1 MTLGMLTI
9 EGTWRDISAAPLAR
23 AVAMVVTVRTPADH
37 VIPDEALNRILGLSR
52 TSETDPDGL
61 ARVQVVKAPGVVY
74 RVVFGGVVGHLRC
87 DDWAD
92 GALVPFVGIKDVPG
106 GDVEVDPL
114 TWDAVLSGLAG
125 RIAAQVSPVVEDYL
139 TAHPPTGGGGGVTD
153 HGALTGL
160 DQDDHPQYL
169 TAARGDA
176 RYVLPGSLAPVATA
190 GDYASLTGTVP
201 TSALPPLAIN
211 TVTVVATQAAMLA
224 LTAERGDMAI
234 RTDTGRTYVLASD
247 SPATLADW
255 KEVTAA
261 GQVVSVAG
269 KSGAVT
275 LTKADVGLG
284 SVDDTSDA
292 DKPISTATAAAI
304 TALAPKVNP
313 ALTATTP
320 APVLTTVTTP
330 ALSGWT
336 LTGSATYSG
345 GTVTVGPADGSL
357 STDISV
363 TDDTVYQIDLTTSAS
378 SGGDV
383 TVTLGAASAVYP
395 AAGITSVTVTATETG
410 TRTLT
415 ISGATWSATITGVTV
430 RELTRLSPAATIGAA
445 EVRAWGTNTGIGSG
459 AHRSLTTGS
468 YNTAAG
474 TSAQYSLT
482 TGGSNTAAGTFAQY
496 SLTTGSYNTAAGTF
510 AQYSLTTGSYNTAA
524 GTSAQY
530 SLTTGS
536 YNTAAGTFAQS
547 SLTTGS
553 NNTATGMSAQYSLTT
568 GSYNT
573 AAGTFAQRSLTTG
586 SNNTAVGTYSLYSPA
601 SVTAN
606 ASITGSRQTALGA
619 ETGQSVTTPLNDITT
634 VGYRAV
640 AGADFGTAIG
650 SGAHAAHLRSVAL
663 GSTTTTT
670 ADDQIMVGARDV
682 EITSATHGVI
692 LRSPN
697 GTRYRVTVTDAGTLT
712 VSAV

>member
-1 MTLGMLTI
+1 MTTKVYVHGTTRTYSDRPTAAWVSVALAASPSWPHVQTTDDLGRVTHIRPPASIATDAQGRWSVELVHA
-9 EGTWRDISAAPLAR
+9 EGVQYLITCDGVTRLLDLGAVDTSGDDPLYPEGAQVEWAALPSDFVTPPPPLVALDALVGE
-23 AVAMVVTVRTPADH
+23 AVA
-37 VIPDEALNRILGLSR
+37 
-52 TSETDPDGL
+52 
-61 ARVQVVKAPGVVY
+61 
-74 RVVFGGVVGHLRC
+74 
-87 DDWAD
+87 
-92 GALVPFVGIKDVPG
+92 
-106 GDVEVDPL
+106 
-114 TWDAVLSGLAG
+114 
-125 RIAAQVSPVVEDYL
+125 DYL

-330 ALSGWT
+330 ALSAWT
-336 LTGSATYSG
+336 LDGSATYSG

-510 AQYSLTTGSYNTAA
+510 AQ
-524 GTSAQY
+524 
-530 SLTTGS
+530 
-536 YNTAAGTFAQS
+536 
-547 SLTTGS
+547 
-553 NNTATGMSAQYSLTT
+553 
-568 GSYNT
+568 
-573 AAGTFAQRSLTTG
+573 RSLTTG

>member
-1 MTLGMLTI
+1 
-9 EGTWRDISAAPLAR
+9 
-23 AVAMVVTVRTPADH
+23 
-37 VIPDEALNRILGLSR
+37 
-52 TSETDPDGL
+52 
-61 ARVQVVKAPGVVY
+61 
-74 RVVFGGVVGHLRC
+74 
-87 DDWAD
+87 
-92 GALVPFVGIKDVPG
+92 
-106 GDVEVDPL
+106 
-114 TWDAVLSGLAG
+114 
-125 RIAAQVSPVVEDYL
+125 
-139 TAHPPTGGGGGVTD
+139 
-153 HGALTGL
+153 
-160 DQDDHPQYL
+160 
-169 TAARGDA
+169 
-176 RYVLPGSLAPVATA
+176 VLPGSLAPVATA

-330 ALSGWT
+330 ALSAWT
-336 LTGSATYSG
+336 LDGSATYSG

-363 TDDTVYQIDLTTSAS
+363 TNDTVYQIDLTTSAS

-415 ISGATWSATITGVTV
+415 ISGATWSATITGVAV

-445 EVRAWGTNTGIGSG
+445 EVRAWGSNTAAGIGSG
-459 AHRSLTTGS
+459 AHCSLTTGS
-468 YNTAAG
+468 YNTAASG
-474 TSAQYSLT
+474 TPRSSA
-482 TGGSNTAAGTFAQY
+482 
-496 SLTTGSYNTAAGTF
+496 
-510 AQYSLTTGSYNTAA
+510 
-524 GTSAQY
+524 
-530 SLTTGS
+530 
-536 YNTAAGTFAQS
+536 
-547 SLTTGS
+547 
-553 NNTATGMSAQYSLTT
+553 
-568 GSYNT
+568 
-573 AAGTFAQRSLTTG
+573 
-586 SNNTAVGTYSLYSPA
+586 
-601 SVTAN
+601 
-606 ASITGSRQTALGA
+606 
-619 ETGQSVTTPLNDITT
+619 
-634 VGYRAV
+634 
-640 AGADFGTAIG
+640 
-650 SGAHAAHLRSVAL
+650 
-663 GSTTTTT
+663 
-670 ADDQIMVGARDV
+670 
-682 EITSATHGVI
+682 
-692 LRSPN
+692 
-697 GTRYRVTVTDAGTLT
+697 
-712 VSAV
+712 